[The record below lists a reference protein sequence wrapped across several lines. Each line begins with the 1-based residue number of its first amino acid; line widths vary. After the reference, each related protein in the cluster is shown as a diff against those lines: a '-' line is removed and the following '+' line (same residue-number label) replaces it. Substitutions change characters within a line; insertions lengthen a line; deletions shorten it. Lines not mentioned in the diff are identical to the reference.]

1 MCMCACMP
9 CCMYGG
15 QRMAWS
21 DQFSFPRDLT
31 QVVSPGRGRK
41 CFYLLNHPMV
51 GLELLTKINAL
62 SLLSQVLGLV
72 SEVLWSAIDFL

>member
-1 MCMCACMP
+1 MEVKGRLGAISSLSL
-9 CCMYGG
+9 GN
-15 QRMAWS
+15 
-21 DQFSFPRDLT
+21 LT

-41 CFYLLNHPMV
+41 CSYLLNHPMA

-72 SEVLWSAIDFL
+72 SKVLWSSIDFS